1 MRLARMER
9 EPMRMKR
16 KVESDEHRGERL
28 QKNAQEGLENALA
41 ADKAADDMVRRSI
54 RLHGA

>member
-1 MRLARMER
+1 
-9 EPMRMKR
+9 MRMKR
-16 KVESDEHRGERL
+16 KVESDERRGERL
-28 QKNAQEGLENALA
+28 QKNAKERLEDAAA

>member
-1 MRLARMER
+1 
-9 EPMRMKR
+9 MRMKR
-16 KVESDEHRGERL
+16 KVESDEHRRQRL
-28 QKNAQEGLENALA
+28 EQNAQERLEDAAA